1 MVRNDKIVQF
11 LRSHVAPLLVTQY
24 SIFFL
29 FLNYLHKN
37 PIIGSAMSLGSC
49 FKQLFQ
55 QLEIY
60 EEFKKIGKPNHTME
74 LYNTEL
80 KPIFVLDYTAREKM

>member
-1 MVRNDKIVQF
+1 
-11 LRSHVAPLLVTQY
+11 
-24 SIFFL
+24 
-29 FLNYLHKN
+29 
-37 PIIGSAMSLGSC
+37 MSLGSC

-60 EEFKKIGKPNHTME
+60 EEFEKIGKPSHNME

-80 KPIFVLDYTAREKM
+80 KRVFVIDYTAREKM